1 MQTEIL
7 KVQGMNND
15 GCADKIT
22 RVLEAIDGVNDVRVS
37 LAGSRATVQ
46 FDENVASSQQLQTAL
61 LAAGYPVEAKPAA
74 AANHSGCCG
83 GCGG

>member
-1 MQTEIL
+1 MQTQVL

-15 GCADKIT
+15 GCAEKIT
-22 RVLEAIDGVNDVRVS
+22 RVLEAIDGVSDVRVS

-46 FDENVASSQQLQTAL
+46 FDERLASSQQLQAAL
-61 LAAGYPVEAKPAA
+61 LQAGYPAETSSSPAPSR
-74 AANHSGCCG
+74 SGCCG